1 MANQRGII
9 LAIDQGTTNTKV
21 LLIDPQGQV
30 IAQASRPLTQRYPHP
45 AWVEQDADAIWQ
57 SVREAID
64 ACLGQ
69 VAEPQLAAI
78 AITNQR
84 ESVMLWERDS
94 GRPLGPVIVW
104 QCRRTADFCAELR
117 ARGLIPWLAERTG
130 LAIDPLFSASKMRW
144 LLAHT
149 EDGVRRAERG
159 ELCLGTMDSWVLWN
173 LTGGATHA
181 CDLTNASRT
190 QLLDIHSL
198 RWSQELRDLFG
209 IPAAALPEVRP
220 SCADFGVSTAIGRLP
235 AGIPILSMIGDSH
248 AALFGQAGFVP
259 GTVKATYGTGS
270 SLMTPT
276 SAPVLSQHG
285 LSTTI
290 AWALDHEQV
299 TYALE
304 GNIPVT
310 GAAVQWLGE
319 FLGLENPAEA
329 VSQLAERVDDSGGL
343 YLVPAL
349 VGLGAPYWN
358 DVARGLISGLTRGS
372 SAAHLARATIEA
384 IAYQVRDVFDV
395 MQAEAGIDLNVLLA
409 DGGASRNS
417 MLMQFQADIIG
428 RPVMRSASAEASPL
442 GAAYLAGLGAGIWQ
456 DLDEITQLP
465 RPREP
470 FEPHMPAQERAA
482 LYAGWQT
489 AVARATL
496 GTDQVLGI
504 SD

>member
-1 MANQRGII
+1 MLNRNSTI

-21 LLIDPQGQV
+21 LLVDAQGRIV
-30 IAQASRPLTQRYPHP
+30 AQASRPLTQRYPHP

-64 ACLGQ
+64 ACLADAGKVQ
-69 VAEPQLAAI
+69 PAAI

-94 GRPLGPVIVW
+94 GQPLGPVIVW

-117 ARGLIPWLAERTG
+117 ARNLAPWLAERTG

-144 LLAHT
+144 LLDHT
-149 EDGVRRAERG
+149 EDGARRAARG

-173 LTGGATHA
+173 LTGGAVHA

-198 RWSQELRDLFG
+198 RWSNELLDLFG
-209 IPAAALPEVRP
+209 VPLAALPDVRP
-220 SCADFGVSTAIGRLP
+220 SRADFGASTALGRLP
-235 AGIPILSMIGDSH
+235 AGIPIASMIGDSH

-276 SAPVLSQHG
+276 SAPILSQHG

-290 AWALDHEQV
+290 AWAIDREQV

-319 FLGLENPAEA
+319 FLGLANPAEA
-329 VSQLAERVDDSGGL
+329 ISRLAASVEDSGGL

-358 DVARGLISGLTRGS
+358 DAARGLISGLTRGS
-372 SAAHLARATIEA
+372 TAAHLARATLEA

-395 MQAEAGIDLNVLLA
+395 MQAEAGIDLNLLLA
-409 DGGASRNS
+409 DGGASRND

-428 RPVMRSASAEASPL
+428 RPVLRSASAEASPL
-442 GAAYLAGLGAGIWQ
+442 GAAYLAGLGIGIWRS
-456 DLDEITQLP
+456 LDDITQLP

-470 FEPHMPAQERAA
+470 FEPRMPAQERTT
-482 LYAGWQT
+482 LYTGWQT

-496 GTDQVLGI
+496 GTE
-504 SD
+504 